1 MIDFGKYDRKCKFYS
16 LGTTSDGYGG
26 NVPQR
31 ILLLETFCRVVQISG
46 GNSIEVAQLGLP
58 KTFQIGIQYRAG
70 FNPGVNAIVEYDG
83 HDHTIKAVV
92 TNEERMRKE
101 WVLTLVR
108 N

>member
-1 MIDFGKYDRKCKFYS
+1 MYRKK
-16 LGTTSDGYGG
+16 
-26 NVPQR
+26 
-31 ILLLETFCRVVQISG
+31 
-46 GNSIEVAQLGLP
+46 
-58 KTFQIGIQYRAG
+58 